1 MQMAAATVI
10 ALSSGGEIVS
20 SIIII
25 LIFNVL
31 AIIFGI
37 VLISK
42 RKELHE
48 TESESRY
55 GSLYAGLRRTNTSLS
70 TLLQPTLFMLRRSF
84 FVLISFILIDEPSL
98 QV

>member
-25 LIFNVL
+25 LAFNVL

-37 VLISK
+37 VLIS
-42 RKELHE
+42 
-48 TESESRY
+48 
-55 GSLYAGLRRTNTSLS
+55 
-70 TLLQPTLFMLRRSF
+70 
-84 FVLISFILIDEPSL
+84 
-98 QV
+98 